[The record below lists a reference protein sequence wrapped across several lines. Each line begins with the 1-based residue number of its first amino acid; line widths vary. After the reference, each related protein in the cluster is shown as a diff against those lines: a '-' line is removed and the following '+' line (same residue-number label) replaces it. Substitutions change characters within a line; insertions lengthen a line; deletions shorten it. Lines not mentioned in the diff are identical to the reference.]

1 MSLPERIISLRS
13 KCEKCFLIEPGM
25 YLYACDSSFEGRKMF
40 HKFAE
45 KASRHDPDTH
55 YDAPP
60 RTTHSGNGKHQ
71 GWFAGTLTKSDKDDV
86 TEAQMIAA
94 AQKIFKQQTNPVDK
108 YVWYLEYTD
117 AKQPHIH
124 FLCITKSGGRITQK
138 VFKRYWK
145 LWDESQPL
153 GKGFRGGYHRS
164 VESLIAYKE
173 YVEKDSGTH
182 ESSGMDD
189 VKFE

>member
-1 MSLPERIISLRS
+1 
-13 KCEKCFLIEPGM
+13 
-25 YLYACDSSFEGRKMF
+25 MF

-60 RTTHSGNGKHQ
+60 RTTHSGNGKHI
-71 GWFAGTLTKSDKDDV
+71 GWFAGTLTMSTKDEY
-86 TEAQMIAA
+86 TEEDMIVAV
-94 AQKIFKQQTNPVDK
+94 KKVFSQQTNPVDK
-108 YVWYLEYTD
+108 YVWYLEYTE

-124 FLCITKSGGRITQK
+124 FLYITKSGGRITQK
-138 VFKRYWK
+138 IFKRYWK
-145 LWDESQPL
+145 IWDEKVSL

-182 ESSGMDD
+182 ESFGMDD
-189 VKFE
+189 VKFD